1 MADLQSTEQSTVP
14 ETAAETTTTPETVSP
29 AAPITSAQADQILA
43 ELKTIRQ
50 NLLWLLLLGGFFA
63 ARAFFFHY

>member
-1 MADLQSTEQSTVP
+1 MADLQSTEQSTAA
-14 ETAAETTTTPETVSP
+14 ETAADTTTTPETVNPS
-29 AAPITSAQADQILA
+29 APMTSTQADQILA

-50 NLLWLLLLGGFFA
+50 NLLWVLLLGGFFV

>member
-1 MADLQSTEQSTVP
+1 MADLQSTDQSTGP
-14 ETAAETTTTPETVSP
+14 ETAAETTATPEAVSP
-29 AAPITSAQADQILA
+29 SAPMTSAQADQILA

-50 NLLWLLLLGGFFA
+50 NLLWVLLLGGFFA